1 MAAKPKLTPEEWAK
15 VRSTWESDPREGYAW
30 IIDELSIPMTRA
42 ALRKVAI
49 REGWVKKAGSKPEAL
64 IGTVAKNARVASKV
78 SRNSKVPVK
87 ALDNSPKES
96 PVHPASKGNSKKV
109 SKPKVSKVSQTAM
122 VSKVSNDDG
131 SDTIN
136 DEPDTIEET
145 IEEAD
150 KNPGGRPTL
159 YREEYNDQVHRLCVL
174 GVTDEEIA
182 KYFGV
187 SKNTITNWKNEHP
200 EFLAS
205 MEEGKMEAD
214 ADVAM
219 STYKS
224 ATGKH
229 YVEEEKIVVGEGV
242 RNLRR
247 QIPPDVAAQRMW
259 LFNRRPKEWKNKVE
273 VQEDINLNVFPPKEV
288 LDAVYAEA
296 LEVARKRDEMLIG
309 RRERL
314 GIVIDHDTGLIDD

>member
-15 VRSTWESDPREGYAW
+15 VRNTWESDPREGYAW
-30 IIDELSIPMTRA
+30 IVESM
-42 ALRKVAI
+42 ALPVSAPGVRKVSL
-49 REGWVKKAGSKPEAL
+49 RDKWKKSEKPSKS
-64 IGTVAKNARVASKV
+64 TKT
-78 SRNSKVPVK
+78 
-87 ALDNSPKES
+87 PKETI
-96 PVHPASKGNSKKV
+96 NSEPK
-109 SKPKVSKVSQTAM
+109 SKVSKVSQRNHA
-122 VSKVSNDDG
+122 KVSETINVE
-131 SDTIN
+131 TIN
-136 DEPDTIEET
+136 DEPET

-150 KNPGGRPTL
+150 ENPGGRPTL
-159 YREEYNDQVHRLCVL
+159 YKEEYNDQVHRLCVL

-187 SKNTITNWKNEHP
+187 CKDTINNWKKEHP
-200 EFLAS
+200 KFFDS
-205 MEEGKMEAD
+205 MQEGKMEAD

-224 ATGKH
+224 ATGGH
-229 YVEEEKIVVGEGV
+229 YVEEEKVVGVEV

-259 LFNRRPKEWKNKVE
+259 LFNRRPKEWKNKIE
-273 VQEDINLNVFPPKEV
+273 LKEDINLNVFPPKEV
-288 LDAVYAEA
+288 LDTVYAEA

>member
-1 MAAKPKLTPEEWAK
+1 MAAKPKLTPEEWKK
-15 VRSTWESDPREGYAW
+15 VRNTWESDPREGYAW
-30 IIDELSIPMTRA
+30 IVEELSLPVSA
-42 ALRKVAI
+42 PGVRKVSL
-49 REGWVKKAGSKPEAL
+49 RDKWKKSEKPSKS
-64 IGTVAKNARVASKV
+64 TKTSKETII
-78 SRNSKVPVK
+78 SGPMS
-87 ALDNSPKES
+87 
-96 PVHPASKGNSKKV
+96 
-109 SKPKVSKVSQTAM
+109 KVSKVSQRNHA
-122 VSKVSNDDG
+122 KVSETIDIE
-131 SDTIN
+131 TIN
-136 DEPDTIEET
+136 DGPET

-187 SKNTITNWKNEHP
+187 CKDTINNWKKEYP
-200 EFLAS
+200 KFLSS
-205 MEEGKMEAD
+205 MADGKMEAD

-247 QIPPDVAAQRMW
+247 QLPPDVAAQRMW

-273 VQEDINLNVFPPKEV
+273 VQEDINLNVFPPKEE
-288 LDAVYAEA
+288 LDAIYDRA
-296 LEVARKRDEMLIG
+296 LEEAKKRNEMLIG
-309 RRERL
+309 RRERI
-314 GIVIDHDTGLIDD
+314 GIVIEHDSGLIDD

>member
-15 VRSTWESDPREGYAW
+15 VRSTWESDSRDGYAW
-30 IIDELSIPMTRA
+30 IVESM
-42 ALRKVAI
+42 ALPVSAPGVRKVSL
-49 REGWVKKAGSKPEAL
+49 RDKWKKSEKPSKS
-64 IGTVAKNARVASKV
+64 TKT
-78 SRNSKVPVK
+78 
-87 ALDNSPKES
+87 PKETI
-96 PVHPASKGNSKKV
+96 NSELK
-109 SKPKVSKVSQTAM
+109 SKVSKVSQRNHA
-122 VSKVSNDDG
+122 KVSETIDIE
-131 SDTIN
+131 TIN
-136 DEPDTIEET
+136 DEPDTIEEV
-145 IEEAD
+145 D

-159 YREEYNDQVHRLCVL
+159 YKEEYNDQVHRLCVL

-187 SKNTITNWKNEHP
+187 CKETINKWKKAYP
-200 EFLAS
+200 GFLAS

-229 YVEEEKIVVGEGV
+229 YVEEEKMVVGEGV

-259 LFNRRPKEWKNKVE
+259 LFNRRPKEWKNKIE
-273 VQEDINLNVFPPKEV
+273 LKEDINLNVFPPKEE
-288 LDAVYAEA
+288 LDAIYDRA
-296 LEVARKRDEMLIG
+296 LEEARKRNEMLIG
-309 RRERL
+309 RRERI
-314 GIVIDHDTGLIDD
+314 GIIIDHDSGLIDD

>member
-15 VRSTWESDPREGYAW
+15 VRNTWESDPREGYAW

-42 ALRKVAI
+42 ALRKVAL
-49 REGWVKKAGSKPEAL
+49 REGWVKKAESKPEA
-64 IGTVAKNARVASKV
+64 ITGTVAKNARVASKV
-78 SRNSKVPVK
+78 SKT
-87 ALDNSPKES
+87 
-96 PVHPASKGNSKKV
+96 
-109 SKPKVSKVSQTAM
+109 KVSKVSQKAM
-122 VSKVSNDDG
+122 VSKVSNDDC
-131 SDTIN
+131 SDTMN
-136 DEPDTIEET
+136 DEPDTIKET
-145 IEEAD
+145 VEEAD

-159 YREEYNDQVHRLCVL
+159 YKEEYNDQVHRLCVL

-187 SKNTITNWKNEHP
+187 CKETINKWKKAYP
-200 EFLAS
+200 RFLVS

-273 VQEDINLNVFPPKEV
+273 VQEEINLNVFPPKEE
-288 LDAVYAEA
+288 LDAIYDRA
-296 LEVARKRDEMLIG
+296 LEEARKRNEMLIG
-309 RRERL
+309 RRERI
-314 GIVIDHDTGLIDD
+314 GIIIDHDSGLIDD